1 MKKLRKDKFRKIL
14 AFMVAL
20 ALMVS
25 CVPSAYTISASETFG
40 DGTDDLFTDGEGS
53 SGPEAEESTPDVS
66 SADQEKQAQQTMLT
80 YENDSVKVTAEA
92 LEEGSL
98 PQNTSLRVDTVNENT
113 SVSYD
118 TVSQK
123 LSKAAEDKGSSL
135 RGFFALDVYFADADG
150 NRVEPNG
157 RVNVTIE
164 YKTPAAPELT
174 DAASTSVTA
183 EKLHYNSNTG
193 ETEVT
198 TLQPN
203 EELKVLNVNE
213 SKQLQTLQVQTSNA
227 AVFAVMW
234 DAPEVQDA
242 EDEISVEAEKPAA
255 DGDFTDGDGTSDP
268 EVTPTETPAADPTV
282 TEAPAVEPTIT
293 EAPAVEPTITE
304 TPVVEPTVT
313 EAPADD
319 LTDPDDGNSD
329 ATITPEPAAEPV
341 IVEVI
346 GEDVN
351 LRVSP
356 STEAEAATTI
366 PAGTRLTVLE
376 TVTAEDGITWYKVS
390 YEDVEGYIRSD
401 MAQVVD
407 DSEQEP
413 AEDGTDTVTYTKE
426 LDNVIVTATADKEVI
441 PENAEFIV
449 EPIDRENEQYSNVV
463 QQLEE
468 KAEGEEYSV
477 AGFLAYDIYFQD
489 SDGNKIHP
497 DNGKVKVSMAYQDS
511 SVPEEVK
518 EATAETLS
526 LESESNAAQ
535 ENTNSEQKS
544 LSISV
549 MHLVE
554 DENGNINVVDMTED
568 GSANVEANAD
578 GEIQKA
584 EFETESFSVFT
595 ITWKRTGLGSFDF
608 TKEIYMVKSSN
619 NGYTE
624 LTATVST
631 GNLTLETEDTNPV
644 LYLDTI
650 TSTGINKVLYR
661 VTENGNTYLFQG
673 AYIATKSGS
682 TYKKVS
688 EEKISVLTGRLENNQ
703 QVMKYKDKNDT
714 KYKNLASNQYVI
726 FVYANDTLTNKALL
740 YAEDGTALR
749 TTSNNNSANVAL
761 NNLGSTVLDVQKNT
775 TNNLVP
781 KNAYTWNGN
790 TITATYTY
798 KYAVV
803 GTGAE
808 STEIKYLRKG
818 EVEGLQYS
826 EDGESWN
833 DVGSQT
839 IKFVYGISS
848 GDYKSIETAN
858 TRGLIDIDLYNYQN
872 NMTYDSNMSYTYYFN
887 RPNWEWGYKTQNG
900 YKFGQD
906 AGWTGSSSVTQGLV
920 SSELVNG
927 FPVLNSNGQTYKSLD
942 GLFSNKSGTSAKTVA
957 EGLNHLFQYDSATGL
972 YSYDSDTNYA
982 YYNIASSNSEKNFIV
997 YDKKDYHGSTGS
1009 HKTGAFMP
1017 FSSLTDNTASNKY
1030 AFGMK
1035 VSFDFMQPKNG
1046 QINGK
1051 DMIFSFSGDDDVWVF
1066 VDNKLVL
1073 DLGGVH
1079 DMASG
1084 TINFRTGEVKVN
1096 DTVNTS
1102 LQNIFGKLFSDYS
1115 SHTLKF
1121 FYLERGEG
1129 ESNCSLKF
1137 NLPPV
1142 PTNSIEVAKA
1152 LGNSDKEKYT
1162 STDFKFK
1169 AYLQDE
1175 DDTTGKQFNA
1185 IPTGT
1190 TFKVKKNGVLT
1201 GETRVVGEHN
1211 IFSLKAGESAVF
1223 EGISS
1228 GLLFYAEEVGIE
1240 SDQFDV
1246 VDVNDWKVTY
1256 YDKDGNEIT
1265 NTSGKVPA
1273 GQNYIARSETKTAGD
1288 SVKVI
1293 FSNNCSGKNLR
1304 KLQITKKM
1312 TEGQATT
1319 DTFNF
1324 KVYLSGQ
1331 DGKLIPY
1338 DGSYVIKRANGIET
1352 SGVATSEG
1360 VISDV
1365 GMNDTIVIDQI
1376 LSGTEFK
1383 VEEYQVDLEK
1393 YATPTKKV
1401 TGCKTEELSNSDSDG
1416 KLELEKDALVT
1427 VTNDLKTK
1435 FTVIKNWSGDPEETT
1450 HDSVY
1455 VGLYK
1460 TDGTPAGSDLYA
1472 ELNESNGFTYT
1483 FNGVSKEYTA
1493 YELREA
1499 GTDETPEYTI
1509 NNVGYVKIE
1518 NDGYSKVNT
1527 IYLGKTKATNYKVT
1541 YSEKTESTENNIV
1554 SQSIT
1559 NTKIETQV
1567 SIVKIKKGDA
1577 STTLKDAEFSLYLA
1591 GENGNYTEDDLVQ
1604 SGIKTDNSGKKTI
1617 TNLTPG
1623 TYVLVETKAPT
1634 GYLLS
1639 EKTWKIAVALDGTVT
1654 VTYDGKP
1661 VNQAE
1666 GNYLIENSEVYTL
1679 PSAGGPGIY
1688 GFTISGVAIL
1698 ATALLL
1704 FIKNKRREEEA
1715 KRS

>member
-98 PQNTSLRVDTVNENT
+98 PQNTSLRADTVNENT

-123 LSKAAEDKGSSL
+123 LSKAAEDKDSSL

-157 RVNVTIE
+157 RVKVTIE

-293 EAPAVEPTITE
+293 E

-341 IVEVI
+341 IVEVT

-858 TRGLIDIDLYNYQN
+858 TRGLIDIDLYNYPN

-900 YKFGQD
+900 YKFDQD

-1338 DGSYVIKRANGIET
+1338 DGSYVIKQANGIET
-1352 SGVATSEG
+1352 LGVATSEG

-1460 TDGTPAGSDLYA
+1460 TDGTPARSDLYA

>member
-98 PQNTSLRVDTVNENT
+98 PQNTSLRADTVNENT

-157 RVNVTIE
+157 RVKVTIE

-293 EAPAVEPTITE
+293 E

-329 ATITPEPAAEPV
+329 ATITPEPAAQPV

-356 STEAEAATTI
+356 STEADVATTI

-376 TVTAEDGITWYKVS
+376 TVTAEDGTTWYKVS

-942 GLFSNKSGTSAKTVA
+942 GLFSNKSGTSAKTVE

-1352 SGVATSEG
+1352 LGVATSEG

>member
-98 PQNTSLRVDTVNENT
+98 PQNTSLRADTVNENT

-293 EAPAVEPTITE
+293 E

-341 IVEVI
+341 IVEVT

-798 KYAVV
+798 KDAVV

-942 GLFSNKSGTSAKTVA
+942 GLFSNKSGTSAKTVE

-1352 SGVATSEG
+1352 LGVATSEG

-1666 GNYLIENSEVYTL
+1666 ENYLIENSEVYTL

>member
-40 DGTDDLFTDGEGS
+40 DGTEDFTDGESVSGS
-53 SGPEAEESTPDVS
+53 AAEEATPDVS
-66 SADQEKQAQQTMLT
+66 SADQGEQAQQQSTLT

-92 LEEGSL
+92 QEEGAL
-98 PQNTSLRVDTVNENT
+98 PQNTTLRAESVNENS

-123 LSKAAEDKGSSL
+123 LAKAAEDKGSSL
-135 RGFFALDVYFADADG
+135 KGFVAYDVYFADADG

-293 EAPAVEPTITE
+293 E

-341 IVEVI
+341 IVEVT

-920 SSELVNG
+920 SSELVND

-1352 SGVATSEG
+1352 LGVATSEG

>member
-1 MKKLRKDKFRKIL
+1 MKRLRRDKIRKIL

-40 DGTDDLFTDGEGS
+40 DGTEDFTDGESVSGS
-53 SGPEAEESTPDVS
+53 AAEEATPDVS
-66 SADQEKQAQQTMLT
+66 SADQGEQAQQQSTLT

-92 LEEGSL
+92 QEEGAL
-98 PQNTSLRVDTVNENT
+98 PQNTTLRAESVNENS

-123 LSKAAEDKGSSL
+123 LAKAAEDKGSSL
-135 RGFFALDVYFADADG
+135 KGFVAYDVYFADADG

-293 EAPAVEPTITE
+293 E

-341 IVEVI
+341 IVEVT

-887 RPNWEWGYKTQNG
+887 RPNWKWGYKTQNG

-1704 FIKNKRREEEA
+1704 FIKNKRREKEA

>member
-1 MKKLRKDKFRKIL
+1 MKRLRRDKIRKIL

-40 DGTDDLFTDGEGS
+40 DGTEDFTDGESVSGS
-53 SGPEAEESTPDVS
+53 AAEEATPDVS
-66 SADQEKQAQQTMLT
+66 SADQGEQAQQQSTLT

-92 LEEGSL
+92 QEEGAL
-98 PQNTSLRVDTVNENT
+98 PQNTTLRAESVNENS

-123 LSKAAEDKGSSL
+123 LAKAAEDKGSSL
-135 RGFFALDVYFADADG
+135 KGFVAYDVYFADADG

-293 EAPAVEPTITE
+293 E

-341 IVEVI
+341 IVEVT

-673 AYIATKSGS
+673 AYIATNSGS

-1102 LQNIFGKLFSDYS
+1102 LRNIFGKLFSDYS

-1704 FIKNKRREEEA
+1704 FIKNKRREKEA

>member
-1 MKKLRKDKFRKIL
+1 
-14 AFMVAL
+14 MVAL

-40 DGTDDLFTDGEGS
+40 DGTEDFTDGESVSGS
-53 SGPEAEESTPDVS
+53 AAEEATPDVS
-66 SADQEKQAQQTMLT
+66 SADQGEQAQQQSTLT

-92 LEEGSL
+92 QEEGAL
-98 PQNTSLRVDTVNENT
+98 PQNTTLRAESVNENS

-123 LSKAAEDKGSSL
+123 LAKAAEDKGSSL
-135 RGFFALDVYFADADG
+135 KGFVAYDVYFADADG

-293 EAPAVEPTITE
+293 E

-341 IVEVI
+341 IVEVT

-650 TSTGINKVLYR
+650 TSTGINKVLDR

-1704 FIKNKRREEEA
+1704 FIKNKRREKEA

>member
-1 MKKLRKDKFRKIL
+1 MKRLRRDKIRKIL

-40 DGTDDLFTDGEGS
+40 DGTEDFTDGESVSGS
-53 SGPEAEESTPDVS
+53 AAEEATPDVS
-66 SADQEKQAQQTMLT
+66 SADQGEQAQQQSTLT

-92 LEEGSL
+92 QEEGAL
-98 PQNTSLRVDTVNENT
+98 PQNTTLRAESVNENS

-123 LSKAAEDKGSSL
+123 LAKAAEDKGSIL
-135 RGFFALDVYFADADG
+135 KGFVAYDVYFADADG
-150 NRVEPNG
+150 NRVDPNG

-293 EAPAVEPTITE
+293 E

-341 IVEVI
+341 IVEVT

-673 AYIATKSGS
+673 AYIATNSGS

-1102 LQNIFGKLFSDYS
+1102 LQNIFVKLFSDYS

-1704 FIKNKRREEEA
+1704 FINNKRREEEA
-1715 KRS
+1715 ERS

>member
-157 RVNVTIE
+157 RVKVTIE

-242 EDEISVEAEKPAA
+242 EDEISVEAEESAA

-293 EAPAVEPTITE
+293 E

-319 LTDPDDGNSD
+319 LTDPDDGNTD
-329 ATITPEPAAEPV
+329 ATITPEPAAQPV

-356 STEAEAATTI
+356 STEADVATTI

-376 TVTAEDGITWYKVS
+376 TVTAEDGTTWYKVS

-661 VTENGNTYLFQG
+661 VTENGNTYRFQG

-887 RPNWEWGYKTQNG
+887 RPNWEWGYKTQKG

-1338 DGSYVIKRANGIET
+1338 DGSYVIKRANGIEI

-1704 FIKNKRREEEA
+1704 FINSKRREEEA

>member
-1 MKKLRKDKFRKIL
+1 MKRLRRDKIRKIL

-40 DGTDDLFTDGEGS
+40 DGTEDFTDGESVSGS
-53 SGPEAEESTPDVS
+53 AAEEATPDVS
-66 SADQEKQAQQTMLT
+66 SADQGEQAQQQSTLT

-92 LEEGSL
+92 QEEGAL
-98 PQNTSLRVDTVNENT
+98 PQNTTLRAESVNENS

-123 LSKAAEDKGSSL
+123 LAKAAEDKGSIL
-135 RGFFALDVYFADADG
+135 KGFVAYDVYFADADG

-282 TEAPAVEPTIT
+282 TEAPAVG
-293 EAPAVEPTITE
+293 PTITE

-341 IVEVI
+341 IVEVT

-673 AYIATKSGS
+673 AYIATNSGS

-1096 DTVNTS
+1096 DTVNTF

-1704 FIKNKRREEEA
+1704 FINNKRREEEA
-1715 KRS
+1715 ERS

>member
-1 MKKLRKDKFRKIL
+1 
-14 AFMVAL
+14 MVAL

-40 DGTDDLFTDGEGS
+40 DGTEDFTDGESVSGS
-53 SGPEAEESTPDVS
+53 AAEEATPDVS
-66 SADQEKQAQQTMLT
+66 SADQGEQAQQQSTLT

-92 LEEGSL
+92 QEEGAL
-98 PQNTSLRVDTVNENT
+98 PQNTTLRAESVNENS

-123 LSKAAEDKGSSL
+123 LAKAAEDKGSIL
-135 RGFFALDVYFADADG
+135 KGFVAYDVYFADADG

-293 EAPAVEPTITE
+293 E

-341 IVEVI
+341 IVEVT

-673 AYIATKSGS
+673 AYIATNSGS

-1102 LQNIFGKLFSDYS
+1102 LQNIFVKLFSDYS

-1704 FIKNKRREEEA
+1704 FINNKRREEEA
-1715 KRS
+1715 ERS

>member
-1 MKKLRKDKFRKIL
+1 
-14 AFMVAL
+14 MVAL

-40 DGTDDLFTDGEGS
+40 DGTEDFTDGESVSGS
-53 SGPEAEESTPDVS
+53 AAEEATPDVS
-66 SADQEKQAQQTMLT
+66 SADQGEQAQQQSTLT

-92 LEEGSL
+92 QEEGAL
-98 PQNTSLRVDTVNENT
+98 PQNTTLRAESVNENS

-123 LSKAAEDKGSSL
+123 LAKAAEDKGSSL
-135 RGFFALDVYFADADG
+135 KGFVAYDVYFADADG

-293 EAPAVEPTITE
+293 E

-341 IVEVI
+341 IVEVT

-673 AYIATKSGS
+673 AYIATNSGS

-1102 LQNIFGKLFSDYS
+1102 LRNIFGKLFSDYS

-1704 FIKNKRREEEA
+1704 FIKNKRREKEA

>member
-1 MKKLRKDKFRKIL
+1 
-14 AFMVAL
+14 MVAL

-40 DGTDDLFTDGEGS
+40 DGTEDFTDGESVSGS
-53 SGPEAEESTPDVS
+53 AAEEATPDVS
-66 SADQEKQAQQTMLT
+66 SADQGEQAQQQSTLT

-92 LEEGSL
+92 QEEGAL
-98 PQNTSLRVDTVNENT
+98 PQNTTLRAESVNENS

-123 LSKAAEDKGSSL
+123 LAKAAEDKGSIL
-135 RGFFALDVYFADADG
+135 KGFVAYDVYFADADG

-293 EAPAVEPTITE
+293 E

-341 IVEVI
+341 IVEVT

-1102 LQNIFGKLFSDYS
+1102 LQNIFVKLFSDYS

-1352 SGVATSEG
+1352 LGVATSEG

-1704 FIKNKRREEEA
+1704 FINNKRREEEA
-1715 KRS
+1715 ERS

>member
-1 MKKLRKDKFRKIL
+1 MKRLRRDKIRKIL

-40 DGTDDLFTDGEGS
+40 DGTEDFTDGESVSGS
-53 SGPEAEESTPDVS
+53 AAEEATPDVS
-66 SADQEKQAQQTMLT
+66 SADQGEQAQQQSTLT

-92 LEEGSL
+92 QEEGAL
-98 PQNTSLRVDTVNENT
+98 PQNTTLRAESVNENS

-123 LSKAAEDKGSSL
+123 LAKAAEDKGSIL
-135 RGFFALDVYFADADG
+135 KGFVAYDVYFADADG

-293 EAPAVEPTITE
+293 E

-341 IVEVI
+341 IVEVT

-673 AYIATKSGS
+673 AYIATNSGS

-1102 LQNIFGKLFSDYS
+1102 LQNIFVKLFSDYS

-1541 YSEKTESTENNIV
+1541 YREKTESTENNIV

-1704 FIKNKRREEEA
+1704 FINNKRREEEA
-1715 KRS
+1715 ERS

>member
-1 MKKLRKDKFRKIL
+1 MKRLRRDKIRKIL

-40 DGTDDLFTDGEGS
+40 DGTEDFTDGESVSGS
-53 SGPEAEESTPDVS
+53 AAEEATPDVS
-66 SADQEKQAQQTMLT
+66 SADQGEQAQQQSTLT

-92 LEEGSL
+92 QEEGAL
-98 PQNTSLRVDTVNENT
+98 PQNTTLRAESVNENS

-123 LSKAAEDKGSSL
+123 LAKAAEDKGSIL
-135 RGFFALDVYFADADG
+135 KGFVAYDVYFADADG

-293 EAPAVEPTITE
+293 E

-341 IVEVI
+341 IVEVT

-673 AYIATKSGS
+673 AYIATNSGS

-1102 LQNIFGKLFSDYS
+1102 LQNIFVKLFSDYS

-1704 FIKNKRREEEA
+1704 FINNKRREEEA
-1715 KRS
+1715 ERS

>member
-40 DGTDDLFTDGEGS
+40 DGTEDFTDGESVSGS
-53 SGPEAEESTPDVS
+53 AAEEATPDVS
-66 SADQEKQAQQTMLT
+66 SADQGEQAQQQSTLT

-92 LEEGSL
+92 QEEGAL
-98 PQNTSLRVDTVNENT
+98 PQNTTLRAESVNENS

-123 LSKAAEDKGSSL
+123 LAKAAEDKGSSL
-135 RGFFALDVYFADADG
+135 KGFVAYDVYFADADG

-293 EAPAVEPTITE
+293 E

-341 IVEVI
+341 IVEVT

-1352 SGVATSEG
+1352 LGVATSEG

>member
-1 MKKLRKDKFRKIL
+1 MKRLRRDKIRKVL

-40 DGTDDLFTDGEGS
+40 DGTEDFTDGESVSGS
-53 SGPEAEESTPDVS
+53 AAEEATPDVS
-66 SADQEKQAQQTMLT
+66 SADQGEQAQQQSTLT

-92 LEEGSL
+92 QEEGAL
-98 PQNTSLRVDTVNENT
+98 PQNTTLRAESVNENS

-123 LSKAAEDKGSSL
+123 LAKAAEDKGSSL
-135 RGFFALDVYFADADG
+135 KGFVAYDVYFADADG

-293 EAPAVEPTITE
+293 E

-341 IVEVI
+341 IVEVT

-673 AYIATKSGS
+673 AYIATNSGS

-1096 DTVNTS
+1096 DTVNTF

-1704 FIKNKRREEEA
+1704 FIKNKRREKEA

>member
-1 MKKLRKDKFRKIL
+1 
-14 AFMVAL
+14 MVAL

-40 DGTDDLFTDGEGS
+40 DGTEDFTDGESVSGS
-53 SGPEAEESTPDVS
+53 AAEEATPDVS
-66 SADQEKQAQQTMLT
+66 SADQGEQAQQQSTLT

-92 LEEGSL
+92 QEEGAL
-98 PQNTSLRVDTVNENT
+98 PQNTTLRAESVNENS

-123 LSKAAEDKGSSL
+123 LAKAAEDKGSIL
-135 RGFFALDVYFADADG
+135 KGFVAYDVYFADADG

-293 EAPAVEPTITE
+293 E

-341 IVEVI
+341 IVEVT

-673 AYIATKSGS
+673 AYIATNSGS

-1102 LQNIFGKLFSDYS
+1102 LRNIFGKLFSDYS

-1704 FIKNKRREEEA
+1704 FIKNKRREKEA

>member
-1 MKKLRKDKFRKIL
+1 
-14 AFMVAL
+14 MVAL

-40 DGTDDLFTDGEGS
+40 DGTEDFTDGESVSGS
-53 SGPEAEESTPDVS
+53 AAEEATPDVS
-66 SADQEKQAQQTMLT
+66 SADQGEQAQQQSTLT

-92 LEEGSL
+92 QEEGAL
-98 PQNTSLRVDTVNENT
+98 PQNTTLRAESVNENS

-123 LSKAAEDKGSSL
+123 LAKAAEDKGSIL
-135 RGFFALDVYFADADG
+135 KGFVAYDVYFADADG

-293 EAPAVEPTITE
+293 E

-341 IVEVI
+341 IVEVT

-673 AYIATKSGS
+673 AYIATNSGS

-1102 LQNIFGKLFSDYS
+1102 LQNIFVKLFSDYS

-1688 GFTISGVAIL
+1688 GFTISGMAIL

-1704 FIKNKRREEEA
+1704 FINNKRREEEA
-1715 KRS
+1715 ERS

>member
-1 MKKLRKDKFRKIL
+1 MKRLRRDKIRKIL

-40 DGTDDLFTDGEGS
+40 DGTEDFTDGESVSGS
-53 SGPEAEESTPDVS
+53 AAEEATPDVS
-66 SADQEKQAQQTMLT
+66 SADQGEQAQQQSTLT

-92 LEEGSL
+92 QEEGAL
-98 PQNTSLRVDTVNENT
+98 PQNTTLRAESVNENS

-123 LSKAAEDKGSSL
+123 LAKAAEDKGSSL
-135 RGFFALDVYFADADG
+135 KGFVAYDVYFADADG

-293 EAPAVEPTITE
+293 E

-341 IVEVI
+341 IVEVT

-673 AYIATKSGS
+673 AYIATNSGS

-1102 LQNIFGKLFSDYS
+1102 LQNIFRKLFSDYS

>member
-98 PQNTSLRVDTVNENT
+98 PQNTSLRADTVNENT

-123 LSKAAEDKGSSL
+123 LSKAAEDKDSSL

-157 RVNVTIE
+157 RVKVTIE

-293 EAPAVEPTITE
+293 E

-341 IVEVI
+341 IVEVT

-858 TRGLIDIDLYNYQN
+858 TRGLIDIDLYNYPN

-1352 SGVATSEG
+1352 LGVATSEG

-1460 TDGTPAGSDLYA
+1460 TDGTPARSDLYA

>member
-98 PQNTSLRVDTVNENT
+98 PQNTSLRADTVNENT

-255 DGDFTDGDGTSDP
+255 DGDFTDGDVTSDP

-282 TEAPAVEPTIT
+282 T

>member
-1 MKKLRKDKFRKIL
+1 MKRLRRDKIRKIL

-40 DGTDDLFTDGEGS
+40 DGTEDFTDGESVSGS
-53 SGPEAEESTPDVS
+53 AAEEATPDVS
-66 SADQEKQAQQTMLT
+66 SADQGEQAQQQSTLT

-92 LEEGSL
+92 QEEGAL
-98 PQNTSLRVDTVNENT
+98 PQNTTLRAESVNENS

-123 LSKAAEDKGSSL
+123 LAKAAEDKGSSL
-135 RGFFALDVYFADADG
+135 KGFVAYDVYFADADG

-293 EAPAVEPTITE
+293 E

-341 IVEVI
+341 IVEVT

-1704 FIKNKRREEEA
+1704 FIKNKRREKEA

>member
-1 MKKLRKDKFRKIL
+1 MKRLRRDKIRKIL

-40 DGTDDLFTDGEGS
+40 DGTEDFTDGESVSGS
-53 SGPEAEESTPDVS
+53 AAEEATPDVS
-66 SADQEKQAQQTMLT
+66 NADQGEQAQQQSTLT

-92 LEEGSL
+92 QEEGAL
-98 PQNTSLRVDTVNENT
+98 PQNTTLRAESVNENS

-123 LSKAAEDKGSSL
+123 LAKAAEDKGSSL
-135 RGFFALDVYFADADG
+135 KGFVAYDVYFADADG

-293 EAPAVEPTITE
+293 E

-341 IVEVI
+341 IVEVT

-673 AYIATKSGS
+673 AYIATNSGS

-887 RPNWEWGYKTQNG
+887 RPNWKWGYKTQNG

-1096 DTVNTS
+1096 DTVNTF